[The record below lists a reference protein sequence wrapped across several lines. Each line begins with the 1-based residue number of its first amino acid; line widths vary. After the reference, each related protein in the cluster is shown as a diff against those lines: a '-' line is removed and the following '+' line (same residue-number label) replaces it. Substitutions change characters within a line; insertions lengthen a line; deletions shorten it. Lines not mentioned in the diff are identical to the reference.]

1 MWNDVVDLNDFY
13 QTPLGERARQM
24 IRLRLRAMWPD
35 LADMTLLGLGY
46 ATPYLRQFSGE
57 AGRVI
62 AAMPAQQG
70 IIPWPVEGA
79 NRAMLVDE
87 TALPLADESVDR
99 ALIVHGVECAEQLRD
114 MLRELWRVM
123 ASSGRIAFVVPN
135 RSSLWAQIER
145 TPFGQGH
152 PYSQAQIH
160 RLLRGCMFTPLGTL
174 RALYMPPMRLRPM
187 LRMAGA
193 WERAGSRLFPRL
205 GGVMVIEAAKQL
217 YGANAVPVR
226 RRRPVVVP
234 MPQPARNAHAAQ
246 MLQDANE
253 ERPVR

>member
-1 MWNDVVDLNDFY
+1 MWQDVVDLKEFY
-13 QTPLGERARQM
+13 DRDIGHTARQL
-24 IRLRLRAMWPD
+24 LRLRIRNLWPD
-35 LADMTLLGLGY
+35 LRGQRVLGIGY
-46 ATPYLRQFSGE
+46 ATPYLRQFLEE
-57 AGRVI
+57 AERVG
-62 AAMPAQQG
+62 AVMPAAQG
-70 IIPWPVEGA
+70 VMPWPREGA
-79 NRAMLVDE
+79 GMTVLSEETELPFPDNSIDRVLLVH
-87 TALPLADESVDR
+87 ALESSE
-99 ALIVHGVECAEQLRD
+99 HPGD

-123 ASSGRIAFVVPN
+123 AASGRIAFVVPN

-174 RALYMPPMRLRPM
+174 RALHMPPMRFRPM

-226 RRRPVVVP
+226 RRRPVVVSL
-234 MPQPARNAHAAQ
+234 PQPVRNAHAAQ
-246 MLQDANE
+246 MLRDAIE
-253 ERPVR
+253 DRSGR